1 MRLALMSWCIH
12 KFYKMLAVKNLFLSQ
27 SFTESSGCG
36 KTCTAWHS
44 ASCRHIRILSCTYRS
59 RPSNNRIKISDKQVL
74 KYSGFLFI
82 SQWIHL
88 LTSNWYLQFW
98 CLSFHIFTFLKFFQF
113 IYGVNFVSFYRFVA
127 LPLTKTLTM
136 PRKSGWQS
144 TFSCQ
149 KCPQIQTHS
158 DHYWFESMLVF
169 TWNIY
174 PEFNLNYQKSYTR
187 LVVISINIT
196 NMTQLLMPIVSLVSS
211 WA

>member
-1 MRLALMSWCIH
+1 MVKHALHGTVQVADTFEYLVAPTDQDPQTTTLRFQI
-12 KFYKMLAVKNLFLSQ
+12 
-27 SFTESSGCG
+27 
-36 KTCTAWHS
+36 
-44 ASCRHIRILSCTYRS
+44 
-59 RPSNNRIKISDKQVL
+59 KQVL

-88 LTSNWYLQFW
+88 LTSNWYLQFL
-98 CLSFHIFTFLKFFQF
+98 CLSFHIFTFLKIFQF
-113 IYGVNFVSFYRFVA
+113 IYGVNFVSFYLFVA

-136 PRKSGWQS
+136 PRKSVWQS
-144 TFSCQ
+144 NFSCQ
-149 KCPQIQTHS
+149 KCPQIQTYS
-158 DHYWFESMLVF
+158 VHYWFESMLVF

-196 NMTQLLMPIVSLVSS
+196 NITQLLIPIVSLVSS